1 MMQTMAV
8 NMKTCIICGTCF
20 TFVFNTDIRRH
31 LCRVNL
37 GGPNWRQP
45 CSISYNHNQRIA
57 VRCNALTFLI
67 ILVAFLGVPTQS
79 VDTKVVKNAWE
90 KSLFVCLQTETLNT
104 CSCCCTHMQKE
115 SVACEATLNPVLVYQ
130 VQTHLW
136 AQPQDFHSCF
146 FFIFCFFIQ
155 IFLTLYW
162 SVDRLLSFLFSDSKT
177 ETITI
182 YCFWV

>member
-1 MMQTMAV
+1 MWAGAEDVAQESKRKRFLNYGNITFQIDCNRPIWIFSKKKSNPFTVSSDDANDGRQHE
-8 NMKTCIICGTCF
+8 NMCIICGTCF

-31 LCRVNL
+31 LCRVNM

-104 CSCCCTHMQKE
+104 CSCCCTHMQK
-115 SVACEATLNPVLVYQ
+115 
-130 VQTHLW
+130 
-136 AQPQDFHSCF
+136 
-146 FFIFCFFIQ
+146 
-155 IFLTLYW
+155 
-162 SVDRLLSFLFSDSKT
+162 
-177 ETITI
+177 
-182 YCFWV
+182 

>member
-1 MMQTMAV
+1 MDIFKNFAV
-8 NMKTCIICGTCF
+8 SFDDANDGCQHENMCIICGTCF
-20 TFVFNTDIRRH
+20 TFVFNSDIRRH
-31 LCRVNL
+31 LCRVNM

-146 FFIFCFFIQ
+146 FFFFFYPDFSNSILKRWQ
-155 IFLTLYW
+155 IIVF
-162 SVDRLLSFLFSDSKT
+162 SLFRQ
-177 ETITI
+177 
-182 YCFWV
+182 